1 MENKDIRKLNLAIL
15 IKENKNAA
23 VLAKKCNTSEVYL
36 RQIMNGVTDPN
47 GSVRGVGNVVARKLE
62 EGCGKPIGWLDTLH
76 DEEGGEMM
84 YIKNPLLIQLLR
96 AAEKAP
102 PEVVAEATRGI
113 DTTTQLIKELNAK
126 VDAQA
131 TIIETM
137 QAKLKDAGILG
148 F

>member
-36 RQIMNGVTDPN
+36 RQIMNGVTDIN
-47 GSVRGVGNVVARKLE
+47 GMARGVGNVVARKLE

-76 DEEGGEMM
+76 DEEGGELM

-102 PEVVAEATRGI
+102 PEVIAEATRGI
-113 DTTTQLIKELNAK
+113 DTTTQLIKNASEPK
-126 VDAQA
+126 KSQ
-131 TIIETM
+131 
-137 QAKLKDAGILG
+137 Q
-148 F
+148 

>member
-23 VLAKKCNTSEVYL
+23 VLAKRCNTSEVYL
-36 RQIMNGVTDPN
+36 RQIMNGVTDIN
-47 GSVRGVGNVVARKLE
+47 GMARGVGNVVARKLE

-76 DEEGGEMM
+76 DEEGGELM

-102 PEVVAEATRGI
+102 PEVIAEATRGI
-113 DTTTQLIKELNAK
+113 DTTTQLIKNASEK
-126 VDAQA
+126 KESQ
-131 TIIETM
+131 
-137 QAKLKDAGILG
+137 Q
-148 F
+148 